1 MSHGPIQVSLKP
13 DVPER
18 VVVLMKEYAK
28 MLLVL
33 RSAKLSKAKLT
44 TLKTF
49 LSDYCEE
56 FSIRKCSTV
65 NSIVDLLIEQLK
77 IYIFNIDTLNASCEY
92 FSSLEVNHSV
102 EQYKQHLDEFLSSTS
117 IKEFKETLQTQIVN
131 PESVERITLKLDE
144 GRASDTLKKL
154 RQLVFHFFGNISK
167 TFIHC
172 ETFAGCVCV
181 TWLVPISLVP
191 TLRTMAQQLSHEYL
205 ASHGVLELVIGL
217 RIAPNDKGNLICVGI
232 ISTCNFVHAH
242 NATGRRLQNAYITY
256 ICK

>member
-33 RSAKLSKAKLT
+33 RAAKLSKAELA

-65 NSIVDLLIEQLK
+65 SSIVDQLIKHLK

-102 EQYKQHLDEFLSSTS
+102 EQYKQHLDRFLSSTS
-117 IKEFKETLQTQIVN
+117 VKEFKGILQTQIVN
-131 PESVERITLKLDE
+131 PKSVEYLTLKLDE
-144 GRASDTLKKL
+144 GRASDTLNKL
-154 RQLVFHFFGNISK
+154 KQLVYHFFGNISK
-167 TFIHC
+167 TLFPC
-172 ETFAGCVCV
+172 EVCVGCVCV

-191 TLRTMAQQLSHEYL
+191 TLRTMAQQFSHEYL

-217 RIAPNDKGNLICVGI
+217 RIAPSGEGNFIVA
-232 ISTCNFVHAH
+232 SV
-242 NATGRRLQNAYITY
+242 
-256 ICK
+256 

>member
-1 MSHGPIQVSLKP
+1 MSHGPIQVSVKP

-18 VVVLMKEYAK
+18 VVFLMKKYAE
-28 MLLVL
+28 MLQVL
-33 RSAKLSKAKLT
+33 RNAKLSKTKLA

-56 FSIRKCSTV
+56 YSIRECSTV

-92 FSSLEVNHSV
+92 FSSLKVNHSV

-144 GRASDTLKKL
+144 GRGSDTLKKL

-217 RIAPNDKGNLICVGI
+217 RIAPSGEGNLIDV
-232 ISTCNFVHAH
+232 SVSASKFNKWPFHYAVE
-242 NATGRRLQNAYITY
+242 RWLQ
-256 ICK
+256 

>member
-33 RSAKLSKAKLT
+33 RTAKLSKAELT

-56 FSIRKCSTV
+56 ISIRKCSTV
-65 NSIVDLLIEQLK
+65 SSIVDQLIKQLK

-102 EQYKQHLDEFLSSTS
+102 EQYKQHLESFLSSTS
-117 IKEFKETLQTQIVN
+117 VKELKETLQTQIVN

-154 RQLVFHFFGNISK
+154 KQLVYHFFGNISR

-191 TLRTMAQQLSHEYL
+191 TLKTIAQQLSHEYL
-205 ASHGVLELVIGL
+205 ASQGVLELVIGL
-217 RIAPNDKGNLICVGI
+217 RIAPSEEGDFIVVSVFI
-232 ISTCNFVHAH
+232 
-242 NATGRRLQNAYITY
+242 
-256 ICK
+256 